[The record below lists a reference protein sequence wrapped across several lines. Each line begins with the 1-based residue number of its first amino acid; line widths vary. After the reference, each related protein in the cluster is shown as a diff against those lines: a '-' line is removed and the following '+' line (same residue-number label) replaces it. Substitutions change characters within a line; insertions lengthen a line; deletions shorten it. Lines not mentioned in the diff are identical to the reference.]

1 VSGAKFN
8 AERFTRGRCALVLKR
23 LRIGAAM
30 GLAQE
35 AIAATVFPR
44 GARRAEK
51 KI

>member
-1 VSGAKFN
+1 
-8 AERFTRGRCALVLKR
+8 LVLKR

-35 AIAATVFPR
+35 ATAATVFPR

-51 KI
+51 KNLTQPRGPAGLFLGEIVI